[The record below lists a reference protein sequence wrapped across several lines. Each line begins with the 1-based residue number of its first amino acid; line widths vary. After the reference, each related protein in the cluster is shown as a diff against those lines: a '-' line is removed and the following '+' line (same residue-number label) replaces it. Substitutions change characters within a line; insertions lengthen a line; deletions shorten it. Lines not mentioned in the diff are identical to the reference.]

1 MQSPKAIADFRQSL
15 QNALIPY
22 YGETEAPI
30 IVNWLLAEHDQAQ
43 PNWELLQQQ
52 ADRLKSGE
60 PIQYVIGKG
69 HFYGRDF
76 GVAAGVLIPRRETEE
91 LMVWVRNLVQGQS
104 KVIRGLDIGTGTG
117 CIPISLALE
126 WEEQGRSSFLHG
138 VDISGEA
145 LQIARSNAH
154 NLAVPNCHFDL
165 LDVLSAPNK
174 LFMDLDFV
182 VSNPP
187 YVPLKEREIIKLHVK
202 KHEPGLA
209 LFVPNDDPLIFYRSI
224 AERSIHWLR
233 PGGQLFFEIH
243 EDYGAEMQA
252 LLLSLGYQQIVL
264 RQDLQG
270 KDRMIKAQLPA

>member
-1 MQSPKAIADFRQSL
+1 MQQSIPVFRQDLLHALNSYYKE
-15 QNALIPY
+15 NEALI
-22 YGETEAPI
+22 
-30 IVNWLLAEHDQAQ
+30 IVDWLLAEHDQSQ
-43 PNWELLQQQ
+43 PDWESLQQQ
-52 ADRLKSGE
+52 ADRLIKGE

-76 GVAAGVLIPRRETEE
+76 AVAAGVLIPRRETEE
-91 LMVWVRNLVQGQS
+91 LMVWVRKLAQGQT

-117 CIPISLALE
+117 CIPLSLVLE
-126 WEEQGRSSFLHG
+126 WEEQGRPSYMVG

-145 LQIARSNAH
+145 LKIARLNAQ
-154 NLAVPNCHFDL
+154 NLAVPNCRFEL
-165 LDVLSAPNK
+165 LDALNAPDD
-174 LFMDLDFV
+174 LFSDLDFV

-187 YVPLKEREIIKLHVK
+187 YVPLKEKEIIKLHVK
-202 KHEPGLA
+202 EHEPGLA
-209 LFVPNDDPLIFYRSI
+209 LFVPDDDPLIFYRSI

-270 KDRMIKAQLPA
+270 KDRMIKGQLPA